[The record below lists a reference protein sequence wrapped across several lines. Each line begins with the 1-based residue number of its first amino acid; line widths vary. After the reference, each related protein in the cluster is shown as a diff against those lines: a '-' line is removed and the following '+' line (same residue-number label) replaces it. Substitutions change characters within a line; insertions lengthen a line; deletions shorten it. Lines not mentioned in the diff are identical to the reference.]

1 MSKITERF
9 FRYISVNT
17 QSDENSSEHPST
29 SRQFDLCRI
38 LADEMREMGLS
49 NVRMDE
55 EHCYVYGEIPANVE
69 TGRTLG
75 FISHMDTAPGPSGDA
90 SKARIVEK
98 YDGGVIALNDTVSLD
113 PAEFPHMKN
122 YVGQDLIVTDGVS
135 LLGADDKAGVAEIMT
150 MAERLLSDP
159 SIPHGKIAIGL
170 VEGSAPI
177 IAAEWI
183 ETFLKEHKNVQFT
196 VVDGN
201 SDELIQ
207 KLRSGL
213 IDLAIITSP
222 CDNTLLS
229 SFKVGQEQ
237 MTAFMSKD
245 NPLASLPGS
254 TIDLAMLKD
263 KALIVP
269 SRESMVSM
277 IYRWFKE
284 IHIEPKIVCKMDN
297 YLDVAA
303 LAGRNVGISLFPKTS
318 YILNQQ
324 IIAKEIVNPERYV
337 EYLFVWLKNKP
348 LSLLNE
354 AFINHVKSFVK
365 A

>member
-1 MSKITERF
+1 MDIRTLSYFVTIAEELNITKAAEKLCMS
-9 FRYISVNT
+9 
-17 QSDENSSEHPST
+17 QPP
-29 SRQFDLCRI
+29 
-38 LADEMREMGLS
+38 LS
-49 NVRMDE
+49 NQMKSLEEELDTTLFIRGKRHLQLTESGKLLYRHAKEILSLVDKTSEEVR
-55 EHCYVYGEIPANVE
+55 A
-69 TGRTLG
+69 
-75 FISHMDTAPGPSGDA
+75 
-90 SKARIVEK
+90 
-98 YDGGVIALNDTVSLD
+98 
-113 PAEFPHMKN
+113 
-122 YVGQDLIVTDGVS
+122 
-135 LLGADDKAGVAEIMT
+135 
-150 MAERLLSDP
+150 MAKGM
-159 SIPHGKIAIGL
+159 HGKIAIGL

-263 KALIVP
+263 KALLVP

>member
-1 MSKITERF
+1 MDIRTLSYFVTIAEELNITKAAEKLCMS
-9 FRYISVNT
+9 
-17 QSDENSSEHPST
+17 QPP
-29 SRQFDLCRI
+29 
-38 LADEMREMGLS
+38 LS
-49 NVRMDE
+49 NQMKSLE
-55 EHCYVYGEIPANVE
+55 EELDTTLFIRGKRHLQLTESGKLLYRHAKEI
-69 TGRTLG
+69 L
-75 FISHMDTAPGPSGDA
+75 
-90 SKARIVEK
+90 
-98 YDGGVIALNDTVSLD
+98 SL
-113 PAEFPHMKN
+113 
-122 YVGQDLIVTDGVS
+122 V
-135 LLGADDKAGVAEIMT
+135 DKTSEELRA
-150 MAERLLSDP
+150 MAKGM
-159 SIPHGKIAIGL
+159 HGKIAIGL